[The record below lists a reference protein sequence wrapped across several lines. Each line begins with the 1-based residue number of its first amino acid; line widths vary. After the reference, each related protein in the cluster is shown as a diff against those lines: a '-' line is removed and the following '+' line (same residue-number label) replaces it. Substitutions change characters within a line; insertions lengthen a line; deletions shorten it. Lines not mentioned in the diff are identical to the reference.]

1 MALIHLYMN
10 NPTAGGVDGTEI
22 SGGDET
28 LPLTLTLDAS
38 KAESGAA
45 KCAVR
50 CDSGYSL
57 EGGAKIYAEGASSDT
72 WTFAADNSYTDATD
86 ALTNA
91 SWQPQLVLSNVAS
104 SNVIFWAKATTTT
117 QNTPANDRTVD
128 IIAEGLVVVAE

>member
-1 MALIHLYMN
+1 MSQIQLYMN
-10 NPTAGGVDGTEI
+10 NPTAGAVDGTEI

-57 EGGAKIYAEGASSDT
+57 SGGATIYATGTSSDT
-72 WTFAADNSYTDATD
+72 WTFAADNSYTSASD
-86 ALTNA
+86 ALTFA
-91 SWQPQLVLSNVAS
+91 TWQDTIVVPDVDDTNK
-104 SNVIFWAKATTTT
+104 IFWAKATTTT
-117 QNTPANDRTVD
+117 QTTPMNDRTVD